1 MFIYSLN
8 ITDNND
14 YFIYSVTTSKIYS
27 VTVTTS
33 ESTENLLLLN
43 TSDIFTD
50 NDNNNLACED

>member
-14 YFIYSVTTSKIYS
+14 YFIYSVQVTTSMIYS
-27 VTVTTS
+27 VTVITS
-33 ESTENLLLLN
+33 ESTENFWKLA

-50 NDNNNLACED
+50 NDNNH

>member
-33 ESTENLLLLN
+33 ESTVNCWKPA

-50 NDNNNLACED
+50 SDNNHLAGRY